1 MGLRSLASL
10 LAFPISFFLQGT
22 LDEDVQH
29 VDLFPRLGD
38 VQVAF
43 GIFFQRFV
51 GRLSFFVLLFPF
63 FQVLKIS
70 SLFFI
75 QH

>member
-1 MGLRSLASL
+1 MGLKSLASL

-43 GIFFQRFV
+43 GIFFRCFV
-51 GRLSFFVLLFPF
+51 ERLSFFVLLFPL